1 MAVDPTDLDAR
12 LRRLEDIE
20 EIRRLR
26 MSYHHLINEGRA
38 EEVAGLYTD
47 DAYVEY
53 EGVVIARGRAEFGR
67 AIPGLSR
74 RLTFI
79 KQFMANHMV
88 EVDGDTATGVA
99 YLDARYAHEGQ
110 SIMATARF
118 TETYRRTAAGW
129 RISEMICRTYFNV
142 PIEQGWAGA
151 GLQNFVPLTEAE
163 IAAGEARK

>member
-1 MAVDPTDLDAR
+1 MAIDMIDIEAR

-20 EIRRLR
+20 EIRGLR
-26 MSYHHLINEGRA
+26 MRYHYCINEGRSEDTA
-38 EEVAGLYTD
+38 AIFTD

-53 EGVVIARGRAEFGR
+53 EGVAVAKGRSEFSRVI
-67 AIPGLSR
+67 PSLSQ

-79 KQFMANHMV
+79 KQFISNHMV
-88 EVDGDTATGVA
+88 EINGDEATGVA
-99 YLDARYAHEGQ
+99 YLDARYAHDGK

-118 TETYRRTAAGW
+118 SEKYHRTTDGW

-142 PIEQGWAGA
+142 PIDQGWGSG

-163 IAAGEARK
+163 IAAGEGR